1 MEAFHL
7 ANLIDGSENWTNRST
22 TVVQVGNMLDRGG
35 DEIKILYFLERLW
48 RQANKTG
55 GKVIT
60 MNDNHEIMNV
70 ESDFRYVDDLFI
82 LAVALLWFSF
92 SFFYFIIMIF
102 LD

>member
-70 ESDFRYVDDLFI
+70 ESDF
-82 LAVALLWFSF
+82 
-92 SFFYFIIMIF
+92 
-102 LD
+102 